1 MPEKEKVIL
10 QITDQST
17 VTITMEEFRELVGK
31 AARLDA
37 ITDSIRQSVDEDKYS
52 KVNDDVVLLMTG
64 MLNYQKPEPATTEGA
79 DE

>member
-1 MPEKEKVIL
+1 MPEKEKVVL

-37 ITDSIRQSVDEDKYS
+37 ITDSIRQRVDEDKYS

-64 MLNYQKPEPATTEGA
+64 MLNYQKPEPATTEGT